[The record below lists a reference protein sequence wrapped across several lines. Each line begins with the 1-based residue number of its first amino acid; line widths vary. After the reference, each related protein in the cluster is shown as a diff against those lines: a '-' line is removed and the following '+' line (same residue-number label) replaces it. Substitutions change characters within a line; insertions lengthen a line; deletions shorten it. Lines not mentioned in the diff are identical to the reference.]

1 MIVISSSVHS
11 QVRMVDLN
19 SVVTGAP
26 LTPDSYRT
34 SKLLNILFVHE
45 LARRLEGTG
54 IMANA
59 VDQLRSDEPRAAR
72 CGRTPHDA
80 DVHPADADQRG
91 PGSNHPDLSGHII

>member
-1 MIVISSSVHS
+1 
-11 QVRMVDLN
+11 MVDLN

-59 VDQLRSDEPRAAR
+59 VDPASF
-72 CGRTPHDA
+72 GRTSGGTLR
-80 DVHPADADQRG
+80 ADAA
-91 PGSNHPDLSGHII
+91 

>member
-1 MIVISSSVHS
+1 MISSSVHA

-19 SVVTGAP
+19 SVASGAP

-54 IMANA
+54 IVAKRSGPR
-59 VDQLRSDEPRAAR
+59 LRSDEPGGTLR
-72 CGRTPHDA
+72 
-80 DVHPADADQRG
+80 ADAA
-91 PGSNHPDLSGHII
+91 